1 VGNYKGVMLCNRPFG
16 GITASVKGIPGG
28 GEGKTQFACGV
39 VPEMLGQNV
48 PISGKEKMT
57 KRPNKDS
64 VLVKHKKWL
73 AELQRT
79 KERLTEEYIQET
91 RKKEE
96 EQLKFQE
103 QQKQMRIMT
112 KEILRETKDEKDSK
126 DAPMDSSSKGEADDD
141 RAAQAKHTSSSNSQ
155 LHSKQSKPAWAMTEK
170 AADNQKEELQEQ
182 EENLLLD
189 FAQSLDFDKYIGD
202 IEVQTM
208 MERLRKRITELEK
221 EVVQEE
227 LRSADADSRAAL
239 KAKLELMGET
249 ENALKNEGVK
259 QSAESEAMQVARA
272 LLQDE
277 EDMQAVHSTR
287 SVASLLRQAKDKI
300 EAVRASVNPDPSFP
314 TEHRVLNEPKVVFHD
329 PSEGTR
335 LHGKNE
341 ISNLPYMHRNPAV

>member
-1 VGNYKGVMLCNRPFG
+1 
-16 GITASVKGIPGG
+16 
-28 GEGKTQFACGV
+28 
-39 VPEMLGQNV
+39 
-48 PISGKEKMT
+48 MT

-96 EQLKFQE
+96 EQLKVGSVLRGTRFSLCNTCTAYLLATRLRYLLYHHHHHHHVLQFQE

-221 EVVQEE
+221 EVVHEE

-239 KAKLELMGET
+239 KAKLELM
-249 ENALKNEGVK
+249 V
-259 QSAESEAMQVARA
+259 S
-272 LLQDE
+272 
-277 EDMQAVHSTR
+277 HS
-287 SVASLLRQAKDKI
+287 
-300 EAVRASVNPDPSFP
+300 
-314 TEHRVLNEPKVVFHD
+314 
-329 PSEGTR
+329 
-335 LHGKNE
+335 
-341 ISNLPYMHRNPAV
+341 

>member
-1 VGNYKGVMLCNRPFG
+1 
-16 GITASVKGIPGG
+16 
-28 GEGKTQFACGV
+28 
-39 VPEMLGQNV
+39 
-48 PISGKEKMT
+48 MT

-96 EQLKFQE
+96 EQLKVGSLGGTRYLSCNTYTCDSITLPPVLSSLSSSSSRVLQFQE
-103 QQKQMRIMT
+103 QQKHMRIMT

-170 AADNQKEELQEQ
+170 AADNQREELQEQ

-239 KAKLELMGET
+239 KAKLELM
-249 ENALKNEGVK
+249 V
-259 QSAESEAMQVARA
+259 S
-272 LLQDE
+272 
-277 EDMQAVHSTR
+277 HS
-287 SVASLLRQAKDKI
+287 
-300 EAVRASVNPDPSFP
+300 
-314 TEHRVLNEPKVVFHD
+314 
-329 PSEGTR
+329 
-335 LHGKNE
+335 
-341 ISNLPYMHRNPAV
+341 